1 MWKVVNR
8 QSIVIRQ
15 GQQIL
20 IFQMLK
26 TISGVT
32 LLSIMIFKYIFF
44 YHFGANPGTLHPDL
58 VKESC

>member
-32 LLSIMIFKYIFF
+32 LLSIMIFKYIF
-44 YHFGANPGTLHPDL
+44 YHFGANPGTLPPDL